1 MALTLKNKKKSQKSD
16 SKKSTT
22 QQKQTKKDK
31 EKTSLMRQLQSK
43 YDIARFFIDENNE
56 LLYKVDHTG
65 RETLCVPQITRDH
78 EETLRYMCVQ
88 GFPLILKRGGPY
100 EPHGIDLLRGHF

>member
-1 MALTLKNKKKSQKSD
+1 
-16 SKKSTT
+16 
-22 QQKQTKKDK
+22 
-31 EKTSLMRQLQSK
+31 MRQLQSK

-78 EETLRYMCVQ
+78 EETLRYKL
-88 GFPLILKRGGPY
+88 FRELHATPLQEHRGIAATQSALQIRFSGQV
-100 EPHGIDLLRGHF
+100 